1 MQPEALIAATAA
13 PVNGL
18 GAKFYFH
25 PDSLA
30 KGKEAGLDGFRLY
43 IVGRGGVLGDCHADV
58 VTSAFGYF
66 NRGLVAKMWD
76 SGRETVAP
84 MDAAQL
90 YLECNAE
97 LGRGVLDDI
106 EGLDAFCAAGEAVV
120 DAVNPAGLTLF
131 AATAAMP
138 MPEDLPGRA
147 MHLLVLHRELRGSIH
162 LGAIIAQGLAAEHAH
177 ALRRPDDVK
186 TFGWPEDLHVPD
198 GAGEKLAA
206 ADAATDLVNADAYR
220 VLSDQQRQDFADGVA
235 AIQAA
240 FGD

>member
-1 MQPEALIAATAA
+1 MQSEALIAATAA

-43 IVGRGGVLGDCHADV
+43 IVGRGGVLGNCHADV

-76 SGRETVAP
+76 SGRESVDP
-84 MDAAQL
+84 MATAQL
-90 YLECNAE
+90 YLDCNAD
-97 LGRGVLDDI
+97 LGRGVLDDV
-106 EGLDAFCAAGEAVV
+106 EGLAAFCEAGEAVV
-120 DAVNPAGLTLF
+120 RAVNPAALTLF

-138 MPEDLPGRA
+138 MPNDLPGKA

-162 LGAIIAQGLAAEHAH
+162 LAAIVAEGLAAEHAH
-177 ALRRPDDVK
+177 AMRRPDDVK
-186 TFGWPEDLHVPD
+186 TFGWPEDLEIPGD
-198 GAGEKLAA
+198 AAAKLAA
-206 ADAATDLVNADAYR
+206 ADAATDAVNADAYR
-220 VLSDQQRQDFADGVA
+220 VLSDEQRQAFADGVA

>member
-1 MQPEALIAATAA
+1 MTPEALIETTAG

-43 IVGRGGVLGDCHADV
+43 IVGRGGVLGNCHADV
-58 VTSAFGYF
+58 VCSAFGYF

-76 SGRETVAP
+76 SGREAVDP
-84 MDAAQL
+84 MEAAQL
-90 YLECNAE
+90 YLDCNAD

-106 EGLDAFCAAGEAVV
+106 DGLAAFCEAGEAVV
-120 DAVNPAGLTLF
+120 TAVNPAALTLF

-138 MPEDLPGRA
+138 MPEDLPGKA

-162 LGAIIAQGLAAEHAH
+162 LAAIIAEGLAAEHAH
-177 ALRRPDDVK
+177 AIRRPNDVT
-186 TFGWPEDLHVPD
+186 TFGWPEDLVVPD
-198 GAGEKLAA
+198 GAAEKLAA
-206 ADAATDLVNADAYR
+206 ADAATNVVNAQTYG
-220 VLSDQQRQDFADGVA
+220 VLTDDQRRAFVDGVA